1 MSSNPA
7 TSGSNQ
13 NRLYTRLITTLK
25 IIQFIGFFIT
35 ALFLVIFFSF
45 FGRNLTIA
53 GPFGTIFLGYLIYG
67 VITCIS
73 IYVFTEVLIA
83 IIDLLSRIELN
94 TRP

>member
-1 MSSNPA
+1 MSSTPP
-7 TSGSNQ
+7 SGGSNQ

-25 IIQFIGFFIT
+25 IIQFIGLFVT
-35 ALFLVIFFSF
+35 ALFLVIFLSF
-45 FGRNLTIA
+45 VGRNLTIG
-53 GPFGTIFLGYLIYG
+53 GPFGIVFLGYLISG

-83 IIDLLSRIELN
+83 IIDLLSRIGRN